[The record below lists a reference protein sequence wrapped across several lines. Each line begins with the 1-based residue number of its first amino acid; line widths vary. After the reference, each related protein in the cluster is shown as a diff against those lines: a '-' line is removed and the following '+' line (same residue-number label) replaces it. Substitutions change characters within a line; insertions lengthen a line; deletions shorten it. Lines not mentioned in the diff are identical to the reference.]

1 MKYPQSS
8 FIKLMRRK
16 AGQPPGALILH
27 EFEKAHPTSVRL
39 ITFDEKR
46 FQQSD
51 ITDIAQLARLVSSNT
66 GTTNWIHITGYA
78 TINVFAQIG
87 EAFNIS
93 TLTIEDVLNPGHL
106 PKFEDAG
113 DYLFFNL
120 KLLSPKSEQGEYG
133 RNQVSLVLL
142 PGVIISFAQYGAPV
156 FGQYIERI
164 EKAAGTVRQRREDY
178 LFYRLAD
185 IIVDEYFAIFEQ
197 LEEQLF
203 TIEELLTEDPAVS
216 RATQINSLKKNVYYL
231 RKQLF
236 PTNEAVRKIM
246 KTDSPLIT
254 KPTFRYFADVM
265 DHLDHLAQMLEGYR
279 ETITSLL
286 ELQSANNANRMNEV
300 MKTLTMIATIFIPLT
315 FIAGVYGMNFR
326 NMPELGLP
334 WAYPAVLLLM
344 LITGLAM
351 YVYMRKKRWF

>member
-1 MKYPQSS
+1 
-8 FIKLMRRK
+8 MRRK
-16 AGQPPGALILH
+16 AGQPPGALFVH
-27 EFEKAHPTSVRL
+27 EFEKAHTTTVRL
-39 ITFDEKR
+39 ITFHEQH
-46 FQQSD
+46 FQQAD
-51 ITDIAQLARLVSSNT
+51 ITDVAQLPHLVSANT
-66 GTTNWIHITGYA
+66 GTTHWIHITGYA
-78 TINVFAQIG
+78 DISVFEKIG
-87 EAFNIS
+87 AAFNIS

-133 RNQVSLVLL
+133 RNQISLVLL
-142 PGVIISFAQYGAPV
+142 PGVIISFAQYHAPV
-156 FGQYIERI
+156 FDQYIERI

-203 TIEELLTEDPAVS
+203 TIEEYLTQDPSVS
-216 RATQINSLKKNVYYL
+216 RATEINSLKKNVYYL
-231 RKQLF
+231 RKQLL
-236 PTNEAVRKIM
+236 PTNEAVRKIL
-246 KTDSPLIT
+246 KTDNPLIT
-254 KPTFRYFADVM
+254 KPTFRFFADVM
-265 DHLDHLAQMLEGYR
+265 DHLDHLVQMLEGYR
-279 ETITSLL
+279 ETIASLL

-315 FIAGVYGMNFR
+315 FIAGVYGMNFY
-326 NMPELGLP
+326 NMPELAYP

-344 LITGLAM
+344 LLTGLAM
-351 YVYMRKKRWF
+351 YIYMRKKRWF